1 MTEEFLTGNLDTAA
15 NVAVIILAIIVIRF
29 VIKTFVGVEDQLN
42 NKTK

>member
-1 MTEEFLTGNLDTAA
+1 MTEEFLTNNLDAGA
-15 NVAVIILAIIVIRF
+15 NVAAFFIAIIVIRF